1 MNNERN
7 YGLIRHIDELGRVVI
22 PKEIRN
28 QLNIHPEDAV
38 EITVNGRT
46 IAIKKYQKLHT
57 LESLCEQYLS
67 AFGKSTNV
75 SCVICNTEHI
85 VASRGISV
93 SKDALL
99 SARIMDFI
107 CSQKNYH
114 YSEEDSLTLF
124 EDGKFLV
131 DTLYPIGTPSTPIG
145 AVILLHYR
153 ETTEAERAC
162 TKYMADLLTQLTKTP
177 Y

>member
-57 LESLCEQYLS
+57 LESLCEQCLMVL
-67 AFGKSTNV
+67 GKSTNA
-75 SCVICNTEHI
+75 SCAICNTEHI
-85 VASRGISV
+85 VASRGVSIS
-93 SKDALL
+93 KEPLL
-99 SARIMDFI
+99 SAQIRNLIRN
-107 CSQKNYH
+107 QKIYH
-114 YSEEDSLTLF
+114 HSETETLTLF
-124 EDGKFLV
+124 EDNKFVV
-131 DTLYPIGTPSTPIG
+131 DTLYPIGTSPSPMG

-153 ETTEAERAC
+153 DTTEAEQAC
-162 TKYMADLLTQLTKTP
+162 AKYLADLLTLLTQTA
-177 Y
+177 